1 MEGECPRPHS
11 RLCLVISR
19 NLTIDQEVMVMDRK
33 LVHDDLK
40 DATARAGTAVQ
51 RIPTHVYP
59 YAAGLSGGLLGGL
72 AMVGVALAYGLLSG
86 RGVWFPVNLIAAT
99 LLRGM
104 QTTPLEG
111 LMTFSLAG
119 LVVGLFIHLAMC
131 MGLGLVFAT
140 LLPTLPGSPVLWAF
154 IIGPILW
161 AGAIFAGLPLVDP
174 VMAQHVDWLSFA
186 VANIAYSLVLG
197 LWVRRS
203 PKIRV

>member
-1 MEGECPRPHS
+1 MNKEIHAGKTGESLGSPGLGVKR
-11 RLCLVISR
+11 V
-19 NLTIDQEVMVMDRK
+19 
-33 LVHDDLK
+33 
-40 DATARAGTAVQ
+40 
-51 RIPTHVYP
+51 PTHAYP

-72 AMVGVALAYGLLSG
+72 GMVVIAIAYGLISG

-99 LLRGM
+99 LLRGW
-104 QTTPLEG
+104 QAASLDV
-111 LMTFSLAG
+111 LMRFSLAG
-119 LVVGLFIHLAMC
+119 VVVGLLIHLGMS
-131 MGLGLVFAT
+131 MGLGLVFAA

-186 VANIAYSLVLG
+186 IANIAYSLVLG

-203 PKIRV
+203 PKIQV